1 MTPESEQNT
10 LIDDRISAA
19 PVADFQ
25 KEIVT
30 EITVN
35 PEIEDALAA
44 IR

>member
-10 LIDDRISAA
+10 LIDDRISAE

-25 KEIVT
+25 KEIAT